1 LAEKPVGRAAQA
13 MKRILIL
20 CEGQTEQEFVNVI
33 LAPFLTLKGVWVIPF
48 LANTSTTGSGGAL
61 NYERYKR
68 NIELKLK
75 EEPNAYV
82 TSLID
87 FFRLSTDFPDY
98 SAAKKLPTKVQQVE
112 KLEATLNTAIPA
124 SHFLPY
130 IQLHEFEALLFSDV
144 SKFEDLYDLSN
155 RDKASFQK
163 ITTDY
168 PNPEDINEGPNTA
181 PSKRILSVI
190 PNYEKVLEGI
200 MLAEDIGIE
209 KMRARCPRFKAWLD
223 KLIALGANA

>member
-1 LAEKPVGRAAQA
+1 MRRVY
-13 MKRILIL
+13 IL
-20 CEGQTEQEFVNVI
+20 CEGPTEKEFVDKL
-33 LAPFLTLKGVWVIPF
+33 LAPFLTLKGVWAIPF
-48 LANTSTTGSGGAL
+48 SARTSATGRGGAL

-87 FFRLSTDFPDY
+87 FFRLPTDFPDY

-112 KLEATLNTAIPA
+112 KLEAALSTAIPV

-155 RDKASFQK
+155 RDKASFQQ

-168 PNPEDINEGPNTA
+168 PNPEDINEGANTA
-181 PSKRILSVI
+181 PSKRILNII
-190 PNYEKVLEGI
+190 PSYEKVLEGI
-200 MLAEDIGIE
+200 MIAEDIGIE
-209 KMRARCPRFKAWLD
+209 KMREQCPRFKAWLD